1 MVVTVCK
8 LTGKL
13 LFAQEVN
20 KECQQKNQISY
31 W

>member
-13 LFAQEVN
+13 LFAQDVN
-20 KECQQKNQISY
+20 KECQQKFHIDRV
-31 W
+31 